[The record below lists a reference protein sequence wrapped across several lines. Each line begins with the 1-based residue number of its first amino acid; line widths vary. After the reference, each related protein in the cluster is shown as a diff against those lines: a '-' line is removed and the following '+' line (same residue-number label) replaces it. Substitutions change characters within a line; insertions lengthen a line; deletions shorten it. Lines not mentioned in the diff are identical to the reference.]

1 MTRRVLAFIASAF
14 VAAVVVASFT
24 IMQSPG
30 TARLRKA
37 DATRSDDLAS
47 IRMAVRSYYQAE
59 GRLPESLA
67 LLTDRLGSNR
77 FRDPLTQQP
86 YEYRVLDPEHF
97 ELCAIFALE
106 TPLDAGPRYMEPGQ
120 EVDLG
125 IHGPGRQCFRIAAE
139 LTDPRIPLE
148 RKPN

>member
-1 MTRRVLAFIASAF
+1 MTRRVLTFIASAF

-30 TARLRKA
+30 TARLKKA

-47 IRMAVRSYYQAE
+47 IRMAVRSYYTAE

-67 LLTDRLGSNR
+67 PLTDRLASNR

-86 YEYRVLDPEHF
+86 YEYRILDPGHF
-97 ELCAIFALE
+97 ELCATFALE
-106 TPLDAGPRYMEPGQ
+106 APLDRGMRYFEGGD

-139 LTDPRIPLE
+139 PPVTNPPPR
-148 RKPN
+148 